1 MALMGSTEASALAEV
16 ILTCATSDFG
26 MSLAR
31 FAATAAAFDMSCIFA
46 FSKIRPPALIY
57 DGYSETIDRKALQSY
72 LRGACLL
79 DPFYSACVNGHAEGL
94 WRMRDLAPDA
104 FYESEFAWSS
114 EVHPCISDQAGTLIE
129 EIGYIVP
136 LRPGEAATFSLMRN
150 RDSMPFSTEEFAN
163 LETLVPIVSAFIR
176 QHYSATNADQADG
189 HNLRPNADAV
199 FGKAFGDLTQAQC
212 SVTKLILSGHSNISI
227 ATILGITEGTVK
239 MHRYNIYK
247 RLNISS
253 QAELF
258 QLFIGQLTE

>member
-1 MALMGSTEASALAEV
+1 LIQSAEANILAEV

-26 MSLAR
+26 SSLAR
-31 FAATAAAFDMSCIFA
+31 FAATAADFDMSCIFA
-46 FSKIRPPALIY
+46 FSKDRPPALIH

-136 LRPGEAATFSLMRN
+136 LGLGEAATFSLMRN
-150 RDSMPFSTEEFAN
+150 RNSSPFSVEEFTN
-163 LETLVPIVSAFIR
+163 LEVLAPIVSASIQ
-176 QHYSATNADQADG
+176 QHYNAINTARGGGKQ
-189 HNLRPNADAV
+189 HRSNADAV
-199 FGKAFGDLTQAQC
+199 FSKAFGELTQAQYA
-212 SVTKLILSGHSNISI
+212 VTKLILSGHSNISI
-227 ATILGITEGTVK
+227 ASILEIAEGTVK

-258 QLFIGQLTE
+258 QLFIEQLTD